1 MASQGDNS
9 FEALAMPHIGA
20 AYRLA
25 RRLARNEFE
34 AEDLVQETYL
44 KAYKAFSGF
53 QVRDFG
59 MKPWLLKILH
69 NTFLNRQSRES
80 KAPRTADHQT
90 LEGLTKPVEKTV
102 SLDPPQ
108 LDYDQVD
115 EEVKHAVDNLA
126 PEFRSVLLLWSTMEL
141 SYKEM
146 AEVLCVPLGTV
157 MSRLHRARQQL
168 VAVLGDFARKNRI
181 AISEK

>member
-69 NTFLNRQSRES
+69 N
-80 KAPRTADHQT
+80 
-90 LEGLTKPVEKTV
+90 KP
-102 SLDPPQ
+102 Q
-108 LDYDQVD
+108 
-115 EEVKHAVDNLA
+115 
-126 PEFRSVLLLWSTMEL
+126 F
-141 SYKEM
+141 
-146 AEVLCVPLGTV
+146 
-157 MSRLHRARQQL
+157 
-168 VAVLGDFARKNRI
+168 
-181 AISEK
+181 